1 MDIMQIT
8 FEASSPHLCIESGTT
23 SAYHVTSLTTFTTQ
37 RKFVW
42 FMEKLRLPV
51 IDVGEKR
58 FLQSRPRRQPPVW
71 ENTFYD
77 AVV

>member
-1 MDIMQIT
+1 MHISHGPYANNILS
-8 FEASSPHLCIESGTT
+8 FIAASVHRVGRLN
-23 SAYHVTSLTTFTTQ
+23 TSLTTFTTQ

-77 AVV
+77 AVA